1 MDELLKLRQAV
12 KHRAAVMRQEDAAVD
27 EAVLAAYRATRDD
40 GSPENSLAQIGE
52 VLGVTRQR
60 AFQLVREVA
69 ARSPEAH
76 RTRT

>member
-1 MDELLKLRQAV
+1 VTDELLQLRLAV
-12 KHRAAVMRQEDAAVD
+12 KHRREVIEREDALVD
-27 EAVLAAYRATRDD
+27 QAVLAAYRATRDD
-40 GSPENSLAQIGE
+40 GSPQHSLAQIGE

-69 ARSPEAH
+69 ARLEH